1 MQELCFN
8 AEVKSLQ
15 MRRIVKKTSRLVKL
29 TPFLDENEIIRVGGR
44 LENTY
49 EPYDAR
55 HPVVLDSDHCLTNWL
70 VMEAHCNTAHA
81 GVERTLAEVRSK
93 YWPLKGRRAIRL
105 IVKKCVNCKMQ
116 RAKPAPPMMASL
128 PKPRVEPFKPAFTN
142 IGLDFFGPFVVVIG
156 RRREKRWA
164 CLFTCLATRAVH
176 LEMVYRMDADSF
188 IMAFIRFS
196 RIRSISPE
204 HVYSDNGTNIT
215 AGGKELREAYNNLI
229 SDATLPKKL
238 AERKF

>member
-1 MQELCFN
+1 
-8 AEVKSLQ
+8 
-15 MRRIVKKTSRLVKL
+15 
-29 TPFLDENEIIRVGGR
+29 
-44 LENTY
+44 
-49 EPYDAR
+49 
-55 HPVVLDSDHCLTNWL
+55 
-70 VMEAHCNTAHA
+70 
-81 GVERTLAEVRSK
+81 
-93 YWPLKGRRAIRL
+93 
-105 IVKKCVNCKMQ
+105 MQ
-116 RAKPAPPMMASL
+116 RAKPAPPMMAPL

-142 IGLDFFGPFVVVIG
+142 IGLDFFGPFVVIIG

-204 HVYSDNGTNIT
+204 HIYSDNGTNIT
-215 AGGKELREAYNNLI
+215 AGEKELREAYNNLV

-238 AERKF
+238 VERKTQWHLSSPAAPHFGGVWKRLVQASKRAIKAVLNERTVSDEVLVTVFVEVTALLNDRPLTTVSTDPNDANPLTPNHFFCQPHQYVPPDDDDSFEENARWRWR